1 MDNANPVDVFGQ
13 AGTLLQRNAAS
24 CMAAG
29 FVYLI
34 VNIVLAIPSFVVQ
47 TAIEDGFGLGGE
59 PSIAEALA
67 LLGFGLTIMTVQVV
81 VGAVLSLG
89 LGNFALRLVD
99 HGEADV
105 GNLIPDVRMIP
116 AAISAGVASSFLMT
130 LGILA
135 CCVGVFVAY
144 PCTLFWSFFI
154 LDRRGG
160 GIAAIQDGVRL
171 IRDKPG
177 ANIAFGVILMA
188 LAGINALACCYLA
201 SIVVIPFLHL
211 SCALAYRQVFPAQPL
226 LDQG

>member
-1 MDNANPVDVFGQ
+1 MDKANPVNVFGQ
-13 AGTLLQRNAAS
+13 AGTILQGNVGA
-24 CMAAG
+24 CMAVG

-34 VNIVLAIPSFVVQ
+34 VNVVLAIPSFVVQ
-47 TAIEDGFGLGGE
+47 SAIEDGFGLGSE
-59 PSIAEALA
+59 PSITEALA

-105 GNLIPDVRMIP
+105 GNLIPDIGLIP
-116 AAISAGVASSFLMT
+116 AGIAAGVASSFLMT
-130 LGILA
+130 IGFLA
-135 CCVGVFVAY
+135 CCIGVFAAY
-144 PCTLFWSFFI
+144 PCTLFWAFFI

-160 GIAAIQDGVRL
+160 GMAAIQDGVRVV
-171 IRDKPG
+171 RDNPG
-177 ANIAFGVILMA
+177 GNLAFGAILMA

-211 SCALAYRQVFPAQPL
+211 SCALAYRQAFPAGPSLEQR
-226 LDQG
+226 

>member
-13 AGTLLQRNAAS
+13 AGTILQRNVGA
-24 CMAAG
+24 CMATG
-29 FVYLI
+29 FVYLV
-34 VNIVLAIPSFVVQ
+34 VNIVLAIPSVVVQ
-47 TAIEDGFGLGGE
+47 TAIEDGFGMGSE

-81 VGAVLSLG
+81 VGAILSLG

-105 GNLIPDVRMIP
+105 GNLIPDVGMIP
-116 AAISAGVASSFLMT
+116 AGISAGVASSLLMT

-144 PCTLFWSFFI
+144 PCTLFWAFFI

-160 GIAAIQDGVRL
+160 GMAAIQDGVKMVRE
-171 IRDKPG
+171 RPS
-177 ANIAFGVILMA
+177 ANIAFGAILMA

-201 SIVVIPFLHL
+201 SIVVIPFLHV
-211 SCALAYRQVFPAQPL
+211 SCALAYRQVFPTAPL
-226 LDQG
+226 LEQR